1 MQMHYTSRD
10 RITGDTNMDE
20 LKTILEIKG
29 LDEKKQDGYIGYA
42 SVAVLDRDREIIDPK
57 GWKLENY
64 RKNPVILTSHDYSKL
79 PVGRA
84 LWVQPDE
91 NGLKV
96 KFVLANTET
105 GKEIQQLIDEQIL
118 NAFSVGFRAEK
129 YIDNPGEEKGMEH
142 LKDSGVRRI
151 YTSQELLEISL
162 VGIPSCPD
170 ALIQRA
176 LKGEIKSK
184 ELKDAILSNY
194 KEPEPEV
201 KEEEVEKAGKVLS
214 KKNRSLISDCVSQMM
229 NAIVSLKE
237 LLDATDE
244 AQEEEVVE
252 DNTEPTENKT
262 EETQSDKI
270 EITEDDITKMFEDIK
285 KNTTLTQKELD
296 LKKRGRVIITE

>member
-1 MQMHYTSRD
+1 M
-10 RITGDTNMDE
+10 E
-20 LKTILEIKG
+20 KLKTLLEIKG

-57 GWKLENY
+57 GWKLDNY

-105 GKEIQQLIDEQIL
+105 GKEIKQLIDEQIL

-176 LKGEIKSK
+176 LKGDIKSK
-184 ELKDAILSNY
+184 ELKDAILANY
-194 KEPEPEV
+194 KEPEPE
-201 KEEEVEKAGKVLS
+201 
-214 KKNRSLISDCVSQMM
+214 
-229 NAIVSLKE
+229 
-237 LLDATDE
+237 
-244 AQEEEVVE
+244 
-252 DNTEPTENKT
+252 KT
-262 EETQSDKI
+262 EEEI
-270 EITEDDITKMFEDIK
+270 EQKDGRVLSTKNRNLIKACVDQLMTSIGVLNELLQATEIVEEQLPEGYPSKEGVKVEEKKEGIQVTEDDLKSMFEEIK
-285 KNTTLTQKELD
+285 NNIGLTQKELD
-296 LKKRGRVIITE
+296 LKKKGRVIL